1 MEEPGIGHHLQIL
14 EMVPPVPQLQ
24 PRFAPSEGDGE
35 SSPGR
40 SRVPARDG
48 HPCEGRNVTPRPQK
62 VGKRDLRS
70 LSPPS
75 PCRQSSCGWVQP
87 CLRVLFS
94 PEKALG
100 LGKITSPNRRC
111 SFTTGRSCKK
121 QVGTA
126 CVAEGKCG
134 ESRENPR
141 EGGLCQPGKQL
152 HQAFGMFFLQLRGW
166 RASRAQWRRHS
177 PGNHLPSP
185 SSTP

>member
-1 MEEPGIGHHLQIL
+1 MGINPKSWRWCPPFPSSNLVLHPQRVMGNPLLGDLVSLPGT
-14 EMVPPVPQLQ
+14 
-24 PRFAPSEGDGE
+24 
-35 SSPGR
+35 
-40 SRVPARDG
+40 
-48 HPCEGRNVTPRPQK
+48 CRNVAPRPQK

-70 LSPPS
+70 LSPPP

-141 EGGLCQPGKQL
+141 EGGFCQPGKQL
-152 HQAFGMFFLQLRGW
+152 CQAFGMFFLQLRGW
-166 RASRAQWRRHS
+166 RASRAQWRCHS
-177 PGNHLPSP
+177 PGNHLPAP

>member
-1 MEEPGIGHHLQIL
+1 MGINPKSWRWC
-14 EMVPPVPQLQ
+14 PPFPSSNLVLHPQ
-24 PRFAPSEGDGE
+24 RVMGE

-40 SRVPARDG
+40 SRVPARDVN
-48 HPCEGRNVTPRPQK
+48 PCEGRNVAPRPQK

-87 CLRVLFS
+87 CLRVLFP

-111 SFTTGRSCKK
+111 SLTTGRSCKK

-141 EGGLCQPGKQL
+141 EGGFCQPGKQL
-152 HQAFGMFFLQLRGW
+152 CQAFGMFFLQLRGW
-166 RASRAQWRRHS
+166 RAPRAQWRRHS
-177 PGNHLPSP
+177 PGNHLPAP
-185 SSTP
+185 SSTL